1 MSTSQHPPITTA
13 LEAELV
19 AALHETLDENDALK
33 AENAQLKAQVD
44 GLMEGFAKGGSLGL
58 LQAIGADRSWPIDV
72 RVRALQA
79 AVPFER
85 PKLSMTATV
94 NHRPLFDILEEA
106 RLKERK
112 VIEAPPAEPKTV
124 LGEGQGH
131 HGAWHPLDSDK
142 SDPAA

>member
-1 MSTSQHPPITTA
+1 MPKMQEPTM
-13 LEAELV
+13 EEMD
-19 AALHETLDENDALK
+19 AALHQTLDQVDALK
-33 AENAQLKAQVD
+33 AENARLQDRLD
-44 GLMEGFAKGGSLGL
+44 GLMASFEKGGSLGI
-58 LQAIGADRSWPIDV
+58 LQAIGADKSWPIEI

-94 NHRPLFDILEEA
+94 QHRPLFDILEEA
-106 RLKERK
+106 RLKERR

-131 HGAWHPLDSDK
+131 HGAWIDSDK
-142 SDPAA
+142 GDPAA